1 VLLPLIEDRPAAPK
15 RRRVHLKAV
24 GASLF
29 LAMMASP
36 APAEWP
42 TPNDPAFDDFGDS
55 NGFTALV
62 FEEETDPPGHW
73 A

>member
-15 RRRVHLKAV
+15 KRLAHLKAL

-42 TPNDPAFDDFGDS
+42 TPTMTGNS
-55 NGFTALV
+55 SS
-62 FEEETDPPGHW
+62 
-73 A
+73 